1 MQRRHHKQRAEPA
14 SSCSQFI
21 NTINGFMYTLITGA
35 SEGLGK
41 CIALECAARGMN
53 LVLVALPGPELE
65 HLSVFISK
73 NFGVKILT
81 IGQDLTEERSAEK
94 IYSKV
99 VDNGVEI
106 NMLINN
112 AGIGNTRL
120 FEDENKM
127 IFERQIRINVLS
139 TTALTHTFLP
149 MLRKHNRA
157 YILNVGSLACFFSI
171 PRKQVYGGTK
181 SFIYFFS
188 RSLRSEL
195 KRHNIH
201 VSVLCPGGINSNAKQ
216 TMFNKSG
223 TWISSLSLMNP
234 EEIAPIAIRGLYRN
248 KAVIVPGR
256 LNRLFLL
263 LDRFT
268 PGFVREAI
276 INQQIGALG

>member
-1 MQRRHHKQRAEPA
+1 
-14 SSCSQFI
+14 
-21 NTINGFMYTLITGA
+21 MYTLITGA

-41 CIALECAARGMN
+41 CMALECATRGMN

-65 HLSVFISK
+65 HLAKFIRK
-73 NFGVKILT
+73 NYGVKILT
-81 IGQDLTEERSAEK
+81 IAQDLTEERSAEK
-94 IYSKV
+94 IYNNV
-99 VDNGVEI
+99 VENGI
-106 NMLINN
+106 DISMLINN
-112 AGIGNTRL
+112 AGIGNTRY
-120 FEDENKM
+120 FEEEHQLMFD
-127 IFERQIRINVLS
+127 RQIKINVLS

-149 MLRKHNRA
+149 MLRKHHRA
-157 YILNVGSLACFFSI
+157 YILNVGSLACFFTI

-234 EEIAPIAIRGLYRN
+234 EEIAPIAISGLYRN

-256 LNRLFLL
+256 LNKLFLL

-268 PGFVREAI
+268 PGFIREAI
-276 INQQIGALG
+276 INRQIGALG